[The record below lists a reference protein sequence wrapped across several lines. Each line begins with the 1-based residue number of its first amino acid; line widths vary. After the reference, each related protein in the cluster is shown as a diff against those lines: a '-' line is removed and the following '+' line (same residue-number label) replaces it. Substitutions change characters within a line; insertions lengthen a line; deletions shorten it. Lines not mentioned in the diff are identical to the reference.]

1 MYPPGHSN
9 PLSLTYSKLPF
20 GVPRYTTFPSAS
32 SMSASNAKNTAELGW
47 CMLVMIVFPSSHAR
61 SWSILMR
68 ATAVVLLSP
77 NVGSS
82 RSTIAR
88 SVSGSLRQT
97 STAADAVSSVR
108 PRRPSCPAPTPLS
121 TSTRSSSAAVA
132 AEDDPLPP
140 TTTTTTTT
148 PLTAANRINNR
159 PGQQGLF
166 PKWQA

>member
-32 SMSASNAKNTAELGW
+32 SMSASNAKITAKLGW

-97 STAADAVSSVR
+97 STAADAVSSV
-108 PRRPSCPAPTPLS
+108 
-121 TSTRSSSAAVA
+121 
-132 AEDDPLPP
+132 
-140 TTTTTTTT
+140 
-148 PLTAANRINNR
+148 
-159 PGQQGLF
+159 
-166 PKWQA
+166 